1 MSRQLHLTTDGRYID
16 ERQYGI
22 GGFYGS
28 TDVEFTKFA
37 KTPTLAV
44 LESTPEQA
52 MLDKLA
58 AAFEEKLQ
66 LKGEHKTEDK
76 ETNEDA
82 MDIDGAQASGP
93 APSAVQQQ
101 LSGAPRKPKTRKR
114 AGSSSA
120 APKPKPKRQKV
131 DTVPG
136 ARPPEQQKSNEIET
150 GGYSVPPA
158 TAITPR
164 KRPSRASSASR
175 SPAPKRQ
182 RVTTHAAAANKQ
194 LSPVPVADGN
204 IRRSRRVPVQ
214 TKALLDYVVSDQPE
228 LAEGE
233 TSETSDRDQI
243 DQSNESIPASV
254 SSRSPVGSLPSTVP
268 QGASTTSTKDSSPA
282 SPSPTFTASA
292 SSRASTMPT
301 SSPGAARAPPP
312 RATFATRL
320 SQLQAK
326 FKSQEYERLL
336 CTMDHR

>member
-16 ERQYGI
+16 ECQYAI

-28 TDVEFTKFA
+28 TDVEFTKLA
-37 KTPTLAV
+37 KTPTVAV

-82 MDIDGAQASGP
+82 MDVDGAQASGP

-101 LSGAPRKPKTRKR
+101 LSGAHRKPKTRKR

-131 DTVPG
+131 DTTPV
-136 ARPPEQQKSNEIET
+136 ARPPEQQKGSEIET

-194 LSPVPVADGN
+194 LSPVPAADGN

-214 TKALLDYVVSDQPE
+214 TKALLDYVVSDQQE
-228 LAEGE
+228 LVESE
-233 TSETSDRDQI
+233 TSETSDRGRF
-243 DQSNESIPASV
+243 DQSNEPIPSSV
-254 SSRSPVGSLPSTVP
+254 SSPSLVGSSPCAVP
-268 QGASTTSTKDSSPA
+268 QGAFTTSGTKSSPA
-282 SPSPTFTASA
+282 SPSSTFTASA
-292 SSRASTMPT
+292 SSRASTMLT
-301 SSPGAARAPPP
+301 SPPSAARALPPT
-312 RATFATRL
+312 ATFATRL
-320 SQLQAK
+320 NQLQAK
-326 FKSQEYERLL
+326 FKSQEY
-336 CTMDHR
+336 D